1 LSERRYTRIRIEQTR
16 AMVYYSEQEAAEISH
31 LEITTIRHFYA
42 TQVIRG
48 VEVAGEDRRYSEE
61 DIALLRRARRL
72 RDDLDINLEGIEVIL
87 RLSARLEA
95 LERELEEYRSSGNIL
110 P

>member
-1 LSERRYTRIRIEQTR
+1 MSEMRYTRIKIEQPHTT
-16 AMVYYSEQEAAEISH
+16 VYYSEQEAAEYSRLDITVIHH
-31 LEITTIRHFYA
+31 LHA
-42 TQVIRG
+42 AQVIQG
-48 VEVAGEDRRYSEE
+48 IEVAGEGRRYGEE
-61 DIALLRRARRL
+61 DIALLRRVRRL

-95 LERELEEYRSSGNIL
+95 LEREVERYRSGGHML

>member
-1 LSERRYTRIRIEQTR
+1 MSEIRYTRIRIEQPR
-16 AMVYYSEQEAAEISH
+16 ATAYYSEQEAAEYSR
-31 LEITTIRHFYA
+31 LEITVIRHLHA
-42 TQVIRG
+42 TQVIQG
-48 VEVAGEDRRYSEE
+48 IEVAGEDRRYSEE
-61 DIALLRRARRL
+61 DLALLRRARRL

-95 LERELEEYRSSGNIL
+95 LERELDEYRSSGHVL

>member
-1 LSERRYTRIRIEQTR
+1 MSEMHYTSIRIEQPGAT
-16 AMVYYSEQEAAEISH
+16 VYYSEQEAAEYSH
-31 LEITTIRHFYA
+31 LEIAVIRHLSTA
-42 TQVIRG
+42 QVIRG
-48 VEVAGEDRRYSEE
+48 IEVAEEGRRYSEE

-95 LERELEEYRSSGNIL
+95 LERELEHYRSSGHML
-110 P
+110 S